1 LGEEFLLFNFPLLKI
16 SLCVPGYRFGFGK
29 GGGGLFR
36 FSWEDGFCFLGGLM
50 GGEGGDGEEKE
61 GYGEEKEG
69 DGEKGGWRKE
79 EDSRDDWTW

>member
-1 LGEEFLLFNFPLLKI
+1 
-16 SLCVPGYRFGFGK
+16 
-29 GGGGLFR
+29 
-36 FSWEDGFCFLGGLM
+36 M